1 MGGGY
6 TMNSQSNEKNMDM
19 NRTNQSTPNIR
30 WMLVGYDL
38 AVYAVVA
45 IILLVLYGGMDK
57 LITCWYFFSK
67 LAYLSLCIFTARLL
81 GKFIDKYGDMVGFS
95 AISACCL
102 LILSLL

>member
-1 MGGGY
+1 
-6 TMNSQSNEKNMDM
+6 MNSQSNEKNMDM
-19 NRTNQSTPNIR
+19 NRTNQGTPNIR

-38 AVYAVVA
+38 VVYVVVA

-57 LITCWYFFSK
+57 LSPVGIFQQVG
-67 LAYLSLCIFTARLL
+67 LSVFWV
-81 GKFIDKYGDMVGFS
+81 KFMDKYGDMVGFS